1 MRFAVVAS
9 ALFAG
14 LAVAA
19 PAITETVHSTEV
31 ETITS
36 CGPEVT
42 NCPARSATSA
52 PVVPTS
58 APVVP
63 TSAPVIPTSAP
74 VAAAVQNTSA
84 PAVPELSTVTLYST
98 KAVTISSCAP
108 EVTNCPLR
116 TEIVSVGTTVV
127 PAAQVPTSAPFA
139 MVNSTMPVGAMGTAA
154 STGFGASATGA
165 MPSSYTGAAGKL
177 NAGMALAGVAG
188 FAVLLI

>member
-14 LAVAA
+14 LVAAA
-19 PAITETVHSTEV
+19 PAITETVHSTAV

-42 NCPARSATSA
+42 NCPARSASAATSA

-58 APVVP
+58 APVV
-63 TSAPVIPTSAP
+63 
-74 VAAAVQNTSA
+74 AAVQNTTASA
-84 PAVPELSTVTLYST
+84 AGPSTVTLYST
-98 KAVTISSCAP
+98 QAVTITSCGP
-108 EVTNCPLR
+108 EVTNCPARSTVLSS
-116 TEIVSVGTTVV
+116 TLIPTGYTTVPV
-127 PAAQVPTSAPFA
+127 AVQVPSSAPFA
-139 MVNSTMPVGAMGTAA
+139 MVNSTMTAPQGTAA
-154 STGFGASATGA
+154 STGFGASATQS

-188 FAVLLI
+188 FAALLI

>member
-19 PAITETVHSTEV
+19 PAVTETVHSTEV

-42 NCPARSATSA
+42 NCPARTQSSSV
-52 PVVPTS
+52 VVPTS
-58 APVVP
+58 APVV
-63 TSAPVIPTSAP
+63 PTSAP

-116 TEIVSVGTTVV
+116 TSSSIVSVGTTVV

-139 MVNSTMPVGAMGTAA
+139 MSNSTMPVGAMGTAA

-188 FAVLLI
+188 FAALLI

>member
-19 PAITETVHSTEV
+19 PAVTQTVHSTEV

-36 CGPEVT
+36 CGVT
-42 NCPARSATSA
+42 NCPARLSSSTE
-52 PVVPTS
+52 
-58 APVVP
+58 
-63 TSAPVIPTSAP
+63 
-74 VAAAVQNTSA
+74 NTTA
-84 PAVPELSTVTLYST
+84 PAQQPQTVTLYST

-116 TEIVSVGTTVV
+116 VSSSIVSVGTT
-127 PAAQVPTSAPFA
+127 
-139 MVNSTMPVGAMGTAA
+139 GTAA
-154 STGFGASATGA
+154 STGFGASATSA
-165 MPSSYTGAAGKL
+165 HPSSYTGAAGKL

-188 FAVLLI
+188 FAALLI

>member
-19 PAITETVHSTEV
+19 PAVTETVHSTEV

-42 NCPARSATSA
+42 NCPARTSSV
-52 PVVPTS
+52 VVPTS
-58 APVVP
+58 APVV
-63 TSAPVIPTSAP
+63 PTSAP

-108 EVTNCPLR
+108 EVTNCPLKMSSSL
-116 TEIVSVGTTVV
+116 VSVGTTVV

-139 MVNSTMPVGAMGTAA
+139 MSNSTMPVGAMGTAA

-188 FAVLLI
+188 FAALLI

>member
-42 NCPARSATSA
+42 NCPARSA
-52 PVVPTS
+52 TS

-116 TEIVSVGTTVV
+116 TESSLVSVGTTVV

-188 FAVLLI
+188 FAALLI

>member
-14 LAVAA
+14 LVAAA
-19 PAITETVHSTEV
+19 PAITETVHSTDV

-42 NCPARSATSA
+42 NCPARQSSTSA

-63 TSAPVIPTSAP
+63 TSAPV
-74 VAAAVQNTSA
+74 VVAVQNTTA
-84 PAVPELSTVTLYST
+84 PAAGPSTVTLYST
-98 KAVTISSCAP
+98 QAVTVTSCGP
-108 EVTNCPLR
+108 EVTNCPARSTVISSSLIP
-116 TEIVSVGTTVV
+116 TGYTTVPVAVNV
-127 PAAQVPTSAPFA
+127 PSSAPFA
-139 MVNSTMPVGAMGTAA
+139 MVNSTMTAPQGTAA
-154 STGFGASATGA
+154 STGFGASATQS

-188 FAVLLI
+188 FAALLI